1 MRKLYLASRN
11 FDEMIYLLNICNIRM
26 SKLYIY
32 IDMCVYIKEYV
43 RELNKDC
50 HDLISSII
58 DEVSRRSRILLFDYG
73 EKKDRMFVRIIL

>member
-1 MRKLYLASRN
+1 
-11 FDEMIYLLNICNIRM
+11 
-26 SKLYIY
+26 
-32 IDMCVYIKEYV
+32 MCVYIKEYV